1 MACEFGYGPYICPAT
16 GELLDRDELDGA
28 HVEIVD
34 YPNMGL
40 FITPVK
46 KGFNRSH
53 KRTSF
58 FVKPE
63 YLVVAP
69 EEK

>member
-1 MACEFGYGPYICPAT
+1 MDGFAARFGAVVLWAWLHGS
-16 GELLDRDELDGA
+16 
-28 HVEIVD
+28 HVEIVG

-53 KRTSF
+53 MRTSL

-69 EEK
+69 EGK

>member
-1 MACEFGYGPYICPAT
+1 
-16 GELLDRDELDGA
+16 
-28 HVEIVD
+28 
-34 YPNMGL
+34 
-40 FITPVK
+40 VK

-58 FVKPE
+58 FVKPD